1 MIKWGTILFAIGVLL
16 ASCSKIQ
23 KKNSTEEDLT
33 AKQMLQGIWV
43 DDETD
48 MPLIRI
54 NGDTI
59 YYADSQN
66 ASASFKVIGDSIY
79 LQGSASVA
87 YKIDRQSE
95 DCFWF
100 HSLSDEMVKL
110 HRSENEEDL
119 FVFTSKRVEPISTSS
134 EIIKKDS
141 IVMYAGNRYHGYVY
155 INPSK
160 IRVAKTS
167 YSGDGLSVENIY
179 YDNIIHI
186 CVYQGKQL
194 LYGKDI
200 KKQLFS
206 NLFSVNYLQ
215 QVILSDMNFMGIDD
229 NGFHYQ
235 AMLSIPESYVSN
247 LINLTINKDKKL
259 IIHKVK

>member
-16 ASCSKIQ
+16 ASCSKNQ
-23 KKNSTEEDLT
+23 KKNTEEDLT

-66 ASASFKVIGDSIY
+66 ASASFKVIEDSIY
-79 LQGSASVA
+79 LQGSTSVA

-95 DCFWF
+95 NCFWF

-119 FVFTSKRVEPISTSS
+119 FVFTNKRVEPISASS

-160 IRVAKTS
+160 IKVAKTS

-206 NLFSVNYLQ
+206 NLFSANYLQ
-215 QVILSDMNFMGIDD
+215 QAILSDMNFMGIDD

-247 LINLTINKDKKL
+247 LINLTIDKDKQL